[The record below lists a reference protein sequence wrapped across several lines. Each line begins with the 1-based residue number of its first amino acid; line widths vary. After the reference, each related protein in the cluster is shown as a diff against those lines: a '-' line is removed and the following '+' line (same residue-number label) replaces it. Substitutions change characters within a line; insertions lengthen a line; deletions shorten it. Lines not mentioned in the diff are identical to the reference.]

1 MNQTSKSN
9 SGETLSIYIGTPA
22 VNLAVNT
29 WELLT
34 LEHGIKPDGTVQS
47 ISEDSFSKLKDP
59 SSFFTQTKSGKNVP
73 KALLFDLDPFSLN
86 EVRQGVYRTLFDSE
100 NLINGKSPAT
110 LYSIAYDSGKIYLDK
125 ILDKIRKMA
134 DNCQNL
140 ESIMIYSSLNGG
152 TGAGVTS
159 LLLENLADLYERVD
173 KIGVNFYP
181 SKTVGKNH
189 NYMDYNL
196 GYSILNVLEFLDVS
210 IALDNETIYKIC
222 EANFGGSLVYYSSV
236 NRVISQYIS
245 GLTAPNRLEGAL
257 KIGLGDLKDYLIPS
271 PQLKYLVPSFA
282 PLTSA
287 EKVYQKE
294 NTVYEITDSLFSKGF
309 SLIDCEINKSSIIA
323 GNLYY
328 RGDVMPNELA
338 QTLAEFEK
346 TLKFT
351 PASTRNFNVS
361 LNYFPNTY
369 VPGGDMGRYMR
380 SCCSLIN
387 GLEFVKVLGF
397 LKERYGET
405 LKTNAFQHWLKKYD
419 ENFEFFGG
427 DLNNPL
433 KKLDETIDL
442 YEKNETEIIEEI

>member
-236 NRVISQYIS
+236 NRVISQYI
-245 GLTAPNRLEGAL
+245 
-257 KIGLGDLKDYLIPS
+257 
-271 PQLKYLVPSFA
+271 
-282 PLTSA
+282 
-287 EKVYQKE
+287 
-294 NTVYEITDSLFSKGF
+294 
-309 SLIDCEINKSSIIA
+309 
-323 GNLYY
+323 
-328 RGDVMPNELA
+328 
-338 QTLAEFEK
+338 
-346 TLKFT
+346 
-351 PASTRNFNVS
+351 
-361 LNYFPNTY
+361 
-369 VPGGDMGRYMR
+369 
-380 SCCSLIN
+380 
-387 GLEFVKVLGF
+387 
-397 LKERYGET
+397 
-405 LKTNAFQHWLKKYD
+405 
-419 ENFEFFGG
+419 
-427 DLNNPL
+427 
-433 KKLDETIDL
+433 
-442 YEKNETEIIEEI
+442 